1 MNLEL
6 IITAALLVAAI
17 SGTFVVA
24 LRDGYR
30 RMPTRRP

>member
-17 SGTFVVA
+17 SGTVVVV

-30 RMPTRRP
+30 RIPTRRA

>member
-17 SGTFVVA
+17 SGTVVVV

-30 RMPTRRP
+30 RMPTRRA

>member
-1 MNLEL
+1 MNFEL

-17 SGTFVVA
+17 SGTFVVT

-30 RMPTRRP
+30 RMPTRRA